1 MARGNFIVFEGIDAS
16 GKSTQAKR
24 VAAERDALFTFEP
37 GDSELGAEL
46 RRWLL
51 SAATPMAP
59 ETESLLMLADRSH
72 HVRHLIA
79 PVLAEGRHV
88 VSDRFLGST
97 LAYQGYGRGVDLALL
112 REATLLAIGEMR
124 PALTI
129 LIDIPLEV
137 ANERR
142 ARNAEDR
149 FESASLDF
157 HQRVREGFLSLA
169 ASEADWVVVD
179 GAQTL
184 ADVTRD
190 VDLALDRLAW

>member
-1 MARGNFIVFEGIDAS
+1 
-16 GKSTQAKR
+16 
-24 VAAERDALFTFEP
+24 
-37 GDSELGAEL
+37 
-46 RRWLL
+46 
-51 SAATPMAP
+51 
-59 ETESLLMLADRSH
+59 
-72 HVRHLIA
+72 
-79 PVLAEGRHV
+79 V

-97 LAYQGYGRGVDLALL
+97 LAYQGFGRGVDLALL

-169 ASEADWVVVD
+169 ANEADWVVVD